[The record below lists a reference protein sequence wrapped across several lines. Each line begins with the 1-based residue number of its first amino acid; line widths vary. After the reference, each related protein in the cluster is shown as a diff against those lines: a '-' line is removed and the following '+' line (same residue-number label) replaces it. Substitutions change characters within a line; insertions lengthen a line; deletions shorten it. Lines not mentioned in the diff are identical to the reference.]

1 MHAIIHCRRPA
12 SALLIVSALLA
23 GSASLAWAEGSESY
37 AIDGIE
43 TAANTL
49 ARHSV
54 LPPPP
59 PAKPAEAIIPAVR
72 TIDAE
77 AAISGSETDPE
88 TFDRR
93 GFEIWW
99 RDHETT
105 YGDPK

>member
-1 MHAIIHCRRPA
+1 MRAIIHRRRTA
-12 SALLIVSALLA
+12 SAFIIVSALLA
-23 GSASLAWAEGSESY
+23 GSASLARAEVGESS
-37 AIDGIE
+37 ATDGIE

-49 ARHSV
+49 GRHWL
-54 LPPPP
+54 LPPPS

-72 TIDAE
+72 SIDAE

-105 YGDPK
+105 YGEAK